1 MNKQNT
7 NDLLLDSPQ
16 KVENTSEENTIEQLA
31 SLEETPFYT
40 DALNETNIN
49 NIISDQRPELI
60 VLFGLNDL
68 GK

>member
-40 DALNETNIN
+40 DALNQYFGKFLPIN
-49 NIISDQRPELI
+49 
-60 VLFGLNDL
+60 
-68 GK
+68 